1 METPSILKWRSAF
14 FLAKTLK
21 SLPGACFDL
30 RRCLHNVPS
39 LPDAIPADTEYIEGH
54 SLWTNSG
61 PNCSLKTRKEKPKR
75 IYLSKLHATS
85 VSASSSPNFRAWE
98 TNANNVVALL
108 TLAERQGIPMMYG
121 RHGPSIGPSPHP
133 GAILDLD
140 YASIQEK
147 RWWKSMVSL
156 GTGWSM
162 AGTRISLW
170 ATGIDDD
177 DKPPP
182 TASEAACYLSRLCD
196 AYDLSN
202 QSSAALAAAL
212 TIPLHADISFF
223 DPSEIEL
230 PQPTFATSATCS
242 VSNRASAEFDLIDHL
257 MTLSLS
263 PWDPEVPCNF
273 AGYWLLPIAASL
285 QPIINQNKMEV
296 LAKAMSPTIAGPLWL
311 GLAIC
316 AAWTGA
322 AASFLDHHQTRSSC
336 DDTVSRAN
344 VWRLQHDCYQNYLD
358 DGFSH
363 TPPYG
368 WPPFGHMRA
377 TDVELEIRDH
387 LKCSRNWT
395 YTQWQWSFSGTVD
408 HGFSL
413 DRASDRPSKE
423 ASRRYALIPSSEMHG
438 QETMRKISEVATK
451 TVFCMKL
458 RSSTSGKSIL
468 LTSGV
473 RQLVPVILIIYNDSR
488 GHW

>member
-1 METPSILKWRSAF
+1 
-14 FLAKTLK
+14 
-21 SLPGACFDL
+21 
-30 RRCLHNVPS
+30 
-39 LPDAIPADTEYIEGH
+39 
-54 SLWTNSG
+54 
-61 PNCSLKTRKEKPKR
+61 
-75 IYLSKLHATS
+75 
-85 VSASSSPNFRAWE
+85 
-98 TNANNVVALL
+98 
-108 TLAERQGIPMMYG
+108 MYG

-170 ATGIDDD
+170 AVSIDNIGVDVETGIDDD

-263 PWDPEVPCNF
+263 PWVIGP
-273 AGYWLLPIAASL
+273 SL
-285 QPIINQNKMEV
+285 WN
-296 LAKAMSPTIAGPLWL
+296 
-311 GLAIC
+311 
-316 AAWTGA
+316 
-322 AASFLDHHQTRSSC
+322 
-336 DDTVSRAN
+336 
-344 VWRLQHDCYQNYLD
+344 

-451 TVFCMKL
+451 TVFWWCCNQVEKGFGETIVPR
-458 RSSTSGKSIL
+458 RSGRDVSLKEKKESKPKDPRFIHAWLEKIT
-468 LTSGV
+468 T
-473 RQLVPVILIIYNDSR
+473 
-488 GHW
+488 